1 MDSRGHDGSHIL
13 HIGRFLH
20 YESFFHKFNRDL
32 LIFFSRKGE
41 RLRRYAGAKK
51 RERVKSVSIKK
62 GIDFRFPDNG
72 SGFLPRKKRRK
83 GGIDNGV
90 NGSPNQ
96 ANGLGFESSHL

>member
-1 MDSRGHDGSHIL
+1 MVLISSILEDSFTMNHSFINS
-13 HIGRFLH
+13 IVIC
-20 YESFFHKFNRDL
+20 SFFFR
-32 LIFFSRKGE
+32 E
-41 RLRRYAGAKK
+41 RGKDCVVMRGAKK
-51 RERVKSVSIKK
+51 RERVKSVSIRK